1 MPIRDKIPH
10 NSSKIRCRN
19 VCYTCCRISIGVI
32 DACSEQKQCL
42 YCTNYRVAVGVV
54 DANSEQK
61 QRLHCA
67 NYRVSVDPLVGQG
80 WER

>member
-32 DACSEQKQCL
+32 DTCSEQKQRLYCTIYRVSVGVIDACSEQKQRL
-42 YCTNYRVAVGVV
+42 YCTNYRVAVGVI
-54 DANSEQK
+54 DASLE
-61 QRLHCA
+61 
-67 NYRVSVDPLVGQG
+67 
-80 WER
+80 